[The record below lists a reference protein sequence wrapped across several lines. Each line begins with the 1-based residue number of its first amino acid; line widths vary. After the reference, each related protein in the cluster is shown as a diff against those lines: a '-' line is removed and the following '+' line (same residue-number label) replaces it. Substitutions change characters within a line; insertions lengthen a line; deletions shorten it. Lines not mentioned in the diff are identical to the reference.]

1 MDINLVNEIKVPL
14 KQNDLYFIN
23 RTQDYVIVNDD
34 YRGVIIYT
42 PQLEYV
48 DSYILDNTKVII
60 LNSFVD
66 SENNRIVLHLEAG
79 LWYIDLNRHYS
90 QFIKYDFE
98 SECIYIL
105 YFSVFKSGSISIFS
119 SSLMIQW
126 DFVDNNLS
134 FIAIDKLSSCNE
146 LTLYRNWER
155 ELKGANSI
163 IGFIDNKWIVYEE
176 DIEIYQDN
184 RLVYKFPMEY
194 SKWYR
199 FDINGDYFVAINEF
213 TIVLTSISNTKN
225 RIKKIYANNEA
236 CYGAVLIHDK
246 DFSYLVLL
254 IVNERTGDSYLRS
267 YTISE

>member
-105 YFSVFKSGSISIFS
+105 YFSVFKSGSISIFF

-134 FIAIDKLSSCNE
+134 FIAIDKLSSCDE
-146 LTLYRNWER
+146 LTLYRNWES
-155 ELKGANSI
+155 ELKGANS

-184 RLVYKFPMEY
+184 RLSYKLPMKY

-213 TIVLTSISNTKN
+213 TIVLTSISNTQN

>member
-1 MDINLVNEIKVPL
+1 MEINLVNEIKFAL

-42 PQLEYV
+42 PLLEYV
-48 DSYILDNTKVII
+48 DSYTLDNTKVII
-60 LNSFVD
+60 VNSFVD

-90 QFIKYDFE
+90 QFIKYNFE

-105 YFSVFKSGSISIFS
+105 YFSVFKSESISLFAN
-119 SSLMIQW
+119 SLMIHW

-134 FIAIDKLSSCNE
+134 FTAIDRLSSSDE
-146 LTLYRNWER
+146 LTLYKNWES
-155 ELKGANSI
+155 EIKGVNS

-176 DIEIYQDN
+176 DIKIYQDN
-184 RLVYKFPMEY
+184 RLVYKLPMEY

-199 FDINGDYFVAINEF
+199 FDINGDYFIAIDKS
-213 TIVLTSISNTKN
+213 ILILTSLSNTRN
-225 RIKKIYANNEA
+225 RLKKIYVDKES
-236 CYGAVLIHDK
+236 CFGAVLIYDK
-246 DFSYLVLL
+246 HFSYLVVL
-254 IVNERTGDSYLRS
+254 ISNEGTGVSYLRS
-267 YTISE
+267 YNISN

>member
-42 PQLEYV
+42 PQLEYA
-48 DSYILDNTKVII
+48 DSYTLDNTKVII
-60 LNSFVD
+60 VNSFVD

-146 LTLYRNWER
+146 LTLYRNWESEFR
-155 ELKGANSI
+155 GANS

-176 DIEIYQDN
+176 DIKIYQDN
-184 RLVYKFPMEY
+184 RLVYKLPMEY
-194 SKWYR
+194 SKWYQ
-199 FDINGDYFVAINEF
+199 FDMDGDYFIAIDES
-213 TIVLTSISNTKN
+213 ILILTSLSNTRN
-225 RIKKIYANNEA
+225 RLKKIHVDNES
-236 CYGAVLIHDK
+236 CFGAVLIHDK
-246 DFSYLVLL
+246 HFSYLVVL
-254 IVNERTGDSYLRS
+254 IINERTGASCLRS
-267 YTISE
+267 YNISN

>member
-1 MDINLVNEIKVPL
+1 MDINLVNEIKVAL

-34 YRGVIIYT
+34 NRGVIIYT

-146 LTLYRNWER
+146 LTLYRNWESEFR
-155 ELKGANSI
+155 GANS

-176 DIEIYQDN
+176 DIKIYQDN
-184 RLVYKFPMEY
+184 RLVYKLPMEY
-194 SKWYR
+194 SKWYQ
-199 FDINGDYFVAINEF
+199 FDMDGDYFIAIDES
-213 TIVLTSISNTKN
+213 ILILTSLSNTRN
-225 RIKKIYANNEA
+225 RLKKIHVDNES
-236 CYGAVLIHDK
+236 CFGAVLIHDK
-246 DFSYLVLL
+246 HFSYLVVL
-254 IVNERTGDSYLRS
+254 IINERTGASCLRS
-267 YTISE
+267 YNISN

>member
-1 MDINLVNEIKVPL
+1 MEINLVNEIKFAL

-42 PQLEYV
+42 PQLEYA

-146 LTLYRNWER
+146 LTLYRNWESEFR
-155 ELKGANSI
+155 GANS

-176 DIEIYQDN
+176 DIKIYQDN
-184 RLVYKFPMEY
+184 RLVYKLPMEY
-194 SKWYR
+194 SKWYQ
-199 FDINGDYFVAINEF
+199 FDMDGDYFIAIDES
-213 TIVLTSISNTKN
+213 ILILTSLSNTRN
-225 RIKKIYANNEA
+225 RLKKIHVDNES
-236 CYGAVLIHDK
+236 CFGAVLIHDK
-246 DFSYLVLL
+246 HFSYLVVL
-254 IVNERTGDSYLRS
+254 IINERTGASCLRS
-267 YTISE
+267 YNISN

>member
-1 MDINLVNEIKVPL
+1 MDINLVNEIKIAL

-23 RTQDYVIVNDD
+23 RTQDYVTVNDD

-48 DSYILDNTKVII
+48 ESYILDNTKVII

-155 ELKGANSI
+155 EFRGANS

-176 DIEIYQDN
+176 DIKIYQDN
-184 RLVYKFPMEY
+184 RLVYKLPMEY
-194 SKWYR
+194 SKWYQ
-199 FDINGDYFVAINEF
+199 FDMDGDYFIAIDES
-213 TIVLTSISNTKN
+213 ILILTSLSNTRN
-225 RIKKIYANNEA
+225 RLKKIHVDNES
-236 CYGAVLIHDK
+236 CFGAVLIHDK
-246 DFSYLVLL
+246 HFSYLVVL
-254 IVNERTGDSYLRS
+254 IINERTGASCLRS
-267 YTISE
+267 YNISN

>member
-1 MDINLVNEIKVPL
+1 MDINLVNEIKVAL

-105 YFSVFKSGSISIFS
+105 YFSVFKSGAISIFS

-146 LTLYRNWER
+146 LTLYRNWES
-155 ELKGANSI
+155 EIKGVNSI
-163 IGFIDNKWIVYEE
+163 GFTDNKWIVYEE
-176 DIEIYQDN
+176 DIKIYQDN
-184 RLVYKFPMEY
+184 RLVYKLPMEY
-194 SKWYR
+194 SKWYQ
-199 FDINGDYFVAINEF
+199 FDMDGDYFIAIDES
-213 TIVLTSISNTKN
+213 ILILTSLSNTRN
-225 RIKKIYANNEA
+225 RLKKIYVDNES
-236 CYGAVLIHDK
+236 CFGAVLIHDK
-246 DFSYLVLL
+246 HFSYLVVL
-254 IVNERTGDSYLRS
+254 IINERTGASCLRS
-267 YTISE
+267 YNISN

>member
-1 MDINLVNEIKVPL
+1 MDINLVNEIKVAL

-155 ELKGANSI
+155 EFRGANS

-176 DIEIYQDN
+176 DIKIYQDN
-184 RLVYKFPMEY
+184 RLVYKLPMEY
-194 SKWYR
+194 SKWYQ
-199 FDINGDYFVAINEF
+199 FDMDGDYFIAIDES
-213 TIVLTSISNTKN
+213 ILILTSLSNTRN
-225 RIKKIYANNEA
+225 RLKKIHVDNES
-236 CYGAVLIHDK
+236 CFGAVLIHDK
-246 DFSYLVLL
+246 HFSYLVVL
-254 IVNERTGDSYLRS
+254 IINERTGASCLRS
-267 YTISE
+267 YNISN

>member
-1 MDINLVNEIKVPL
+1 MDINLVNEIKVAL

-66 SENNRIVLHLEAG
+66 SENNRIVLHLETG

-146 LTLYRNWER
+146 LTLYRNWESEFR
-155 ELKGANSI
+155 GANS

-176 DIEIYQDN
+176 DIKIYQDN
-184 RLVYKFPMEY
+184 RLVYKLPMEY
-194 SKWYR
+194 SKWYQ
-199 FDINGDYFVAINEF
+199 FDMDGDYFIAIDES
-213 TIVLTSISNTKN
+213 ILILTSLSNTRN
-225 RIKKIYANNEA
+225 RLKKIHVDNES
-236 CYGAVLIHDK
+236 CFGAVLIHDK
-246 DFSYLVLL
+246 HFSYLVVL
-254 IVNERTGDSYLRS
+254 IINERTGASCLRS
-267 YTISE
+267 YNISN

>member
-1 MDINLVNEIKVPL
+1 MEINLVNEIKFAL

-42 PQLEYV
+42 PQLEYA
-48 DSYILDNTKVII
+48 DSYTLDNTKVII
-60 LNSFVD
+60 VNSFVD

-155 ELKGANSI
+155 EFRGANS

-176 DIEIYQDN
+176 DIKIYQDN
-184 RLVYKFPMEY
+184 RLVYKLPMEY
-194 SKWYR
+194 SKWYQ
-199 FDINGDYFVAINEF
+199 FDMDGDYFIAIDES
-213 TIVLTSISNTKN
+213 ILILTSLSNTRN
-225 RIKKIYANNEA
+225 RLKKIHVDNES
-236 CYGAVLIHDK
+236 CFGAVLIHDK
-246 DFSYLVLL
+246 HFSYLVVL
-254 IVNERTGDSYLRS
+254 IINERTGASCLRS
-267 YTISE
+267 YNISN

>member
-1 MDINLVNEIKVPL
+1 MEINLVNEIKFAL

-42 PQLEYV
+42 PQLEYA
-48 DSYILDNTKVII
+48 DSYTLDNTKVII
-60 LNSFVD
+60 VNSFVD

-105 YFSVFKSGSISIFS
+105 CFSVFKSEAISLFAN
-119 SSLMIQW
+119 SLMIHW

-134 FIAIDKLSSCNE
+134 FTAIDRLSSSDE
-146 LTLYRNWER
+146 LTLYRNWES
-155 ELKGANSI
+155 EIKGANS

-176 DIEIYQDN
+176 GIEIYQDN
-184 RLVYKFPMEY
+184 RIVYKFPMKY

-199 FDINGDYFVAINEF
+199 FDMDGDYFIAINEF
-213 TIVLTSISNTKN
+213 TMVLTSISNTQN

>member
-48 DSYILDNTKVII
+48 NSYILDNTKVII

-134 FIAIDKLSSCNE
+134 FTAIDKLSSCDE

-155 ELKGANSI
+155 ELKGANS

-184 RLVYKFPMEY
+184 RLVYKLPMEY
-194 SKWYR
+194 SKWYQ
-199 FDINGDYFVAINEF
+199 FDMDGDYFIAIDES
-213 TIVLTSISNTKN
+213 ILILTSLSNTRN
-225 RIKKIYANNEA
+225 RLKKIHVDNES
-236 CYGAVLIHDK
+236 CFGAVLIHDK
-246 DFSYLVLL
+246 HFSYLVVL
-254 IVNERTGDSYLRS
+254 IINERTGASCLRS
-267 YTISE
+267 YNISN

>member
-1 MDINLVNEIKVPL
+1 MEINLVNEIKFVL

-34 YRGVIIYT
+34 YGGVIIYT
-42 PQLEYV
+42 PQLEYA

-60 LNSFVD
+60 VNSFVD

-105 YFSVFKSGSISIFS
+105 YFFVFKSESISLFAN
-119 SSLMIQW
+119 SLMIHW

-134 FIAIDKLSSCNE
+134 FTAIDRLSSSDE
-146 LTLYRNWER
+146 LTLYRNWES
-155 ELKGANSI
+155 EIKGVNS

-176 DIEIYQDN
+176 DIEIYQHN
-184 RLVYKFPMEY
+184 SLIHKFPMEY
-194 SKWYR
+194 RKWYR
-199 FDINGDYFVAINEF
+199 FDMDGDYFIAMDESIL
-213 TIVLTSISNTKN
+213 ILTSLSNTRNKL
-225 RIKKIYANNEA
+225 KKVYVDNES
-236 CYGAVLIHDK
+236 CFGTVLIHDK
-246 DFSYLVLL
+246 HFSYLVVL
-254 IVNERTGDSYLRS
+254 ICNERTGDSYLRS
-267 YTISE
+267 YNISN

>member
-1 MDINLVNEIKVPL
+1 MEINLVNEIKFAL

-42 PQLEYV
+42 PLLEYV
-48 DSYILDNTKVII
+48 DSYTLDNTKVII
-60 LNSFVD
+60 VNSFVD

-155 ELKGANSI
+155 EFRGANS

-199 FDINGDYFVAINEF
+199 FDINGDYFIAIDKS
-213 TIVLTSISNTKN
+213 ILILTSLSNTRNKL
-225 RIKKIYANNEA
+225 KKVYVDNES
-236 CYGAVLIHDK
+236 CFGAVLIYDK
-246 DFSYLVLL
+246 HFSYLVVL
-254 IVNERTGDSYLRS
+254 ISNEGTGVSYLRS
-267 YTISE
+267 YNISN

>member
-225 RIKKIYANNEA
+225 RIKKIYTNNEA

-246 DFSYLVLL
+246 GFSYLALL

>member
-1 MDINLVNEIKVPL
+1 MEINLVNEIKFAL

-42 PQLEYV
+42 PQLEYA

-60 LNSFVD
+60 VNSFVD

-105 YFSVFKSGSISIFS
+105 YFSVFKSGAISIFS

-146 LTLYRNWER
+146 LTLYRNWESEFR
-155 ELKGANSI
+155 GANS

-184 RLVYKFPMEY
+184 RLVYKLPMEY
-194 SKWYR
+194 SKWYQ
-199 FDINGDYFVAINEF
+199 FDMDGDYFIAIDES
-213 TIVLTSISNTKN
+213 ILILTSLSNTRN
-225 RIKKIYANNEA
+225 RLKKIYVDNES
-236 CYGAVLIHDK
+236 CFGAVLIHDK
-246 DFSYLVLL
+246 HFSYLVVL
-254 IVNERTGDSYLRS
+254 IINERTGASCLRS
-267 YTISE
+267 YNISN

>member
-1 MDINLVNEIKVPL
+1 MDINLVNEIKVAL

-42 PQLEYV
+42 PQLEYA
-48 DSYILDNTKVII
+48 DSYTLDNTKVII
-60 LNSFVD
+60 VNSFVD
-66 SENNRIVLHLEAG
+66 SENNRIVLHLETG

-105 YFSVFKSGSISIFS
+105 YFSVFKSGAISIFS

-146 LTLYRNWER
+146 LTLYRNWESEFR
-155 ELKGANSI
+155 GANS

-176 DIEIYQDN
+176 DIKIYQDN
-184 RLVYKFPMEY
+184 RLVYKLPMEY
-194 SKWYR
+194 SKWYQ
-199 FDINGDYFVAINEF
+199 FDMDGDYFIAIDES
-213 TIVLTSISNTKN
+213 ILILTSLSNTRN
-225 RIKKIYANNEA
+225 RLKKIYVDNES
-236 CYGAVLIHDK
+236 CFGAVLIHDK
-246 DFSYLVLL
+246 HFSYLVVL
-254 IVNERTGDSYLRS
+254 IINERTGASCLRS
-267 YTISE
+267 YNISN

>member
-1 MDINLVNEIKVPL
+1 MDINLVNEIKVAL

-48 DSYILDNTKVII
+48 ESYILDNTKVII

-155 ELKGANSI
+155 EFRGANS

-176 DIEIYQDN
+176 DIKIYQDN
-184 RLVYKFPMEY
+184 RLVYKLPMEY
-194 SKWYR
+194 SKWYQ
-199 FDINGDYFVAINEF
+199 FDMDGDYFIAIDES
-213 TIVLTSISNTKN
+213 ILILTSLSNTRN
-225 RIKKIYANNEA
+225 RLKKIHVDNES
-236 CYGAVLIHDK
+236 CFGAVLIHDK
-246 DFSYLVLL
+246 HFSYLVVL
-254 IVNERTGDSYLRS
+254 IINERTGASCLRS
-267 YTISE
+267 YNISN

>member
-1 MDINLVNEIKVPL
+1 MDINLVNEIKVAL

-23 RTQDYVIVNDD
+23 RTQDYVTVNDD

-48 DSYILDNTKVII
+48 ESYILDNTKVII

-105 YFSVFKSGSISIFS
+105 YFSVFKSGAISIFS

-155 ELKGANSI
+155 EFRGANS

-194 SKWYR
+194 SKWYQ
-199 FDINGDYFVAINEF
+199 FDMDGDYFIAIDES
-213 TIVLTSISNTKN
+213 ILILTSLSNTRN
-225 RIKKIYANNEA
+225 RLKKIYVDNES
-236 CYGAVLIHDK
+236 CFGAVLIHDK
-246 DFSYLVLL
+246 HFSYLVVL
-254 IVNERTGDSYLRS
+254 IINERTGASCLRS
-267 YTISE
+267 YNISN

>member
-1 MDINLVNEIKVPL
+1 MDINLVNEIKVAL

-119 SSLMIQW
+119 GSLMIQW

-146 LTLYRNWER
+146 LTLYRNWESEFR
-155 ELKGANSI
+155 GANS

-176 DIEIYQDN
+176 DIKIYQDN
-184 RLVYKFPMEY
+184 RLVYKLPMEY
-194 SKWYR
+194 SKWYQ
-199 FDINGDYFVAINEF
+199 FDMDGDYFIAIDES
-213 TIVLTSISNTKN
+213 ILILTSLSNTRN
-225 RIKKIYANNEA
+225 RLKKIHVDNES
-236 CYGAVLIHDK
+236 CFGAVLIHDK
-246 DFSYLVLL
+246 HFSYLVVL
-254 IVNERTGDSYLRS
+254 IINERTGASCLRS
-267 YTISE
+267 YNISN

>member
-1 MDINLVNEIKVPL
+1 MEINLVNEIKFAL

-42 PQLEYV
+42 PQLEYA

-60 LNSFVD
+60 VNSFVD

-79 LWYIDLNRHYS
+79 LWYIDLNRHYL
-90 QFIKYDFE
+90 QFIKYNFE

-155 ELKGANSI
+155 EFRGANS

-176 DIEIYQDN
+176 DIKIYQDN
-184 RLVYKFPMEY
+184 RLVYKLPMEY
-194 SKWYR
+194 SKWYQ
-199 FDINGDYFVAINEF
+199 FDMDGDYFIAIDES
-213 TIVLTSISNTKN
+213 ILILTSLSNTRN
-225 RIKKIYANNEA
+225 RLKKIHVDNES
-236 CYGAVLIHDK
+236 CFGAVLIHDK
-246 DFSYLVLL
+246 HFSYLVVL
-254 IVNERTGDSYLRS
+254 IINERTGASCLRS
-267 YTISE
+267 YNISN

>member
-1 MDINLVNEIKVPL
+1 MDINLVNEIKVAL

-23 RTQDYVIVNDD
+23 RTQDYVNDD

-146 LTLYRNWER
+146 LTLYRNWESEFR
-155 ELKGANSI
+155 GANS

-176 DIEIYQDN
+176 DIKIYQDN
-184 RLVYKFPMEY
+184 RLVYKLPMEY
-194 SKWYR
+194 SKWYQ
-199 FDINGDYFVAINEF
+199 FDMDGDYFIAIDES
-213 TIVLTSISNTKN
+213 ILILTSLSNTRN
-225 RIKKIYANNEA
+225 RLKKIHVDNES
-236 CYGAVLIHDK
+236 CFGAVLIHDK
-246 DFSYLVLL
+246 HFSYLVVL
-254 IVNERTGDSYLRS
+254 IINERTGASCLRS
-267 YTISE
+267 YNISN

>member
-1 MDINLVNEIKVPL
+1 MEINLVNEIKFAL

-42 PQLEYV
+42 PQLEYT
-48 DSYILDNTKVII
+48 DSYTLDNTKVII
-60 LNSFVD
+60 VNSFVD

-79 LWYIDLNRHYS
+79 LWYIDLNRHYL

-146 LTLYRNWER
+146 LTLYRNWESEFR
-155 ELKGANSI
+155 GANS

-176 DIEIYQDN
+176 DIKIYQDN
-184 RLVYKFPMEY
+184 RLVYKLPMEY
-194 SKWYR
+194 SKWYQ
-199 FDINGDYFVAINEF
+199 FDMDGDYFIAIDES
-213 TIVLTSISNTKN
+213 ILILTSLSNTRN
-225 RIKKIYANNEA
+225 RLKKIHVDNES
-236 CYGAVLIHDK
+236 CFGAVLIHDK
-246 DFSYLVLL
+246 HFSYLVVL
-254 IVNERTGDSYLRS
+254 IINERTGASCLRS
-267 YTISE
+267 YNISN

>member
-1 MDINLVNEIKVPL
+1 MDINLVNEIKVAL

-48 DSYILDNTKVII
+48 NSYILDNTKVII

-66 SENNRIVLHLEAG
+66 SENNRIVLHLETG

-98 SECIYIL
+98 SECIYIF

-134 FIAIDKLSSCNE
+134 SIAIDKLSSCNE
-146 LTLYRNWER
+146 LTLYRNWES
-155 ELKGANSI
+155 ELKGANS

-176 DIEIYQDN
+176 DIEIYQHN
-184 RLVYKFPMEY
+184 SLIRKFPMEY
-194 SKWYR
+194 RKWYR
-199 FDINGDYFVAINEF
+199 FDMDGDYFIAIDES
-213 TIVLTSISNTKN
+213 ILILTSLSNTRNKL
-225 RIKKIYANNEA
+225 KKVYVDNES
-236 CYGAVLIHDK
+236 CFGAVLIHDK
-246 DFSYLVLL
+246 HFSYLVVL
-254 IVNERTGDSYLRS
+254 ICNERTGASYLRS
-267 YTISE
+267 YNISN